1 MMIIA
6 KNEIWMELAAA
17 GVGAIVVSGVGT
29 TVVVVVGKFVV
40 VSSGIP
46 K

>member
-17 GVGAIVVSGVGT
+17 GVGAIGT

>member
-6 KNEIWMELAAA
+6 KIEIWMELAAA
-17 GVGAIVVSGVGT
+17 GVGT
-29 TVVVVVGKFVV
+29 TVVVVVGILVV

>member
-1 MMIIA
+1 MIIA
-6 KNEIWMELAAA
+6 KIEIWMELAAA
-17 GVGAIVVSGVGT
+17 GVGAIVVSGVG
-29 TVVVVVGKFVV
+29 KFVV

>member
-17 GVGAIVVSGVGT
+17 GVGAT